1 MPKTLAESLKADDV
15 TRFSKTVE
23 MPPEALVDMGDARA
37 FKAGEIEGL
46 MESLAALGQIQDI
59 AIRRGEDGTPIVKDG
74 RRRVAAM
81 VMYNRLVDAG
91 KRPEPKMRARCTIS
105 DADDVTAME
114 QAIAANAD
122 RVNPTPIDD
131 AHAIQLLLGMGRT
144 REQIATRYRQ
154 QQPWISRRL
163 SLMDLPIALQKR
175 VHKGRLSADA
185 GYKLTFL
192 GTPERMGRMI
202 TEIEAAGQ
210 EVTGPE
216 IERRRLAWEKE
227 EKRKEAE
234 EHEQALAPPEPI
246 EDPVTFI
253 QADSEAPP
261 FTPDGE
267 PPEEFNAGGVAEQ
280 PAQQPSTAEPE
291 PTPTPKPKRGRGR
304 PKGSKSKNPK
314 PKAIR
319 PRSPKAIRAFFK
331 IDHAPAPWGSLCE
344 SVLAYMDGKIS
355 DDELNAA
362 GVYAC
367 GGSEESQQE

>member
-1 MPKTLAESLKADDV
+1 MAKTLAESLKADDV
-15 TRFSKTVE
+15 TRFGRTVE
-23 MPPEALVDMGDARA
+23 IPPESLVDLGDARA

-81 VMYNRLVDAG
+81 LAYNRLVDAG
-91 KRPEPKMRARCTIS
+91 ERPEPKMRARCTIS

-154 QQPWISRRL
+154 LQPWISRRL

-175 VHKGRLSADA
+175 VHDGRLSADA

-192 GTPERMGRMI
+192 GSPENAQRMVA
-202 TEIEAAGQ
+202 EIEAAGQ

-216 IERRRLAWEKE
+216 IERRRLAWAKE
-227 EKRKEAE
+227 EQRKEAE
-234 EHEQALAPPEPI
+234 EREQASVEPAEPPTT
-246 EDPVTFI
+246 TFV
-253 QADSEAPP
+253 QVDDEAPP
-261 FTPDGE
+261 FTPTGE
-267 PPEEFNAGGVAEQ
+267 PSGEFNAGGVASEDPNLPVQ
-280 PAQQPSTAEPE
+280 HWPLAGGDSLPSMVEEPAPVPE
-291 PTPTPKPKRGRGR
+291 VKRGRGR

-314 PKAIR
+314 PKAIK
-319 PRSPKAIRAFFK
+319 PRSIKTLRAFLK
-331 IDHAPAPWGSLCE
+331 
-344 SVLAYMDGKIS
+344 GKP
-355 DDELNAA
+355 
-362 GVYAC
+362 
-367 GGSEESQQE
+367 